1 MKYRKDLYLKRQKG
15 GYSAP
20 MDQSE
25 SWVSETL
32 AGLTAEEERAAM
44 GLMEAEREAQE
55 LAQSFHLDNE
65 ETKGQKIG
73 SQTTRIECLVQS
85 EPNQLVGPSLNNQL
99 THARVEKIGP
109 VVSIQNSLGPVIV
122 PKPETLLRAQP
133 SSKRKGISDTIATH
147 PIKKVCKQIE
157 DSKLSLEA
165 SEQLCS
171 TKKKTTS
178 GTQELHPSP

>member
-25 SWVSETL
+25 SWVSETP
-32 AGLTAEEERAAM
+32 AGLTAEEER
-44 GLMEAEREAQE
+44 AEREAQE
-55 LAQSFHLDNE
+55 LAQSFHLDDE

-99 THARVEKIGP
+99 THARVEKIEP
-109 VVSIQNSLGPVIV
+109 VVSI
-122 PKPETLLRAQP
+122 
-133 SSKRKGISDTIATH
+133 
-147 PIKKVCKQIE
+147 
-157 DSKLSLEA
+157 
-165 SEQLCS
+165 
-171 TKKKTTS
+171 
-178 GTQELHPSP
+178 